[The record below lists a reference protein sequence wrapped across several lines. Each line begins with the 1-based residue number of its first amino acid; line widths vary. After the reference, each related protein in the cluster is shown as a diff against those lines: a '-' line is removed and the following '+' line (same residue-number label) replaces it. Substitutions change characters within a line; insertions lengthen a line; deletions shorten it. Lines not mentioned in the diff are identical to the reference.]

1 MSSASS
7 IPTRWQGAGLA
18 LAVVAYM
25 LSFFHRAAPAAI
37 AADLQIAFQVS
48 AAQLGHLA
56 ATYFYVYTV
65 MQLPTGVL
73 VDTLGCRRV
82 LFWGGLTAGLGS
94 ILLASAPGFEWA
106 LAGRTLV
113 GMGVSVAFI
122 AMLKLIAIEYDESRF
137 ASLAGLCIL
146 LGNLGSVAAGA
157 PLAWVAQ
164 ALGWRQVFLAAGVLS
179 LCLAVLSRHGVRE
192 APLARA
198 DRTVWLGGLLAV
210 VRNRA
215 SWPGFFVNL
224 GVAGAFFTFA
234 GLWAVPYLT
243 QVHGMSR
250 ALASMHVSIYFAGY
264 ACGAAFWGRLSDRL
278 GRRRPVM
285 IGVSGAH
292 ALLWWVW
299 LLGAL
304 PAWGSLLLC
313 AALGLCSA
321 GFTLS
326 WACAKEVNPAAL
338 SGMATGLVNVGCFLG
353 ASILQPLFGWVMDLG
368 WQGQSANGVR
378 LYSAADYAAGIR
390 LLAVAALLGW
400 FATLFIRETR
410 CRNISGDLP

>member
-1 MSSASS
+1 M
-7 IPTRWQGAGLA
+7 
-18 LAVVAYM
+18 AYV

-37 AADLQIAFQVS
+37 AADLQVAFQVS

-82 LFWGGLTAGLGS
+82 LFWGGLLAGLGS
-94 ILLASAPGFEWA
+94 VVLASAPSFEWA

-113 GMGVSVAFI
+113 GLGVSVAFI
-122 AMLKLIAIEYDESRF
+122 AMLKLIAIEYDEARF
-137 ASLAGLCIL
+137 ASVAGLCIL

-157 PLAWVAQ
+157 PLSWLAQ
-164 ALGWRQVFLAAGVLS
+164 AVGWRQVFVAAGAVS
-179 LCLAVLSRHGVRE
+179 LILAFLSRLGVRE
-192 APLARA
+192 VPLVRA
-198 DRTVWLGGLLAV
+198 DRTVWLGGLWTV
-210 VRNRA
+210 IRNRA

-243 QVHGMSR
+243 QAHGMSR
-250 ALASMHVSIYFAGY
+250 ALASLHVSVYFVGY
-264 ACGAAFWGRLSDRL
+264 ASGAALWGQVSDRL

-285 IGVSGAH
+285 VSVAGAH

-299 LLGAL
+299 LLGTM

-313 AALGLCSA
+313 LALGLCCAS
-321 GFTLS
+321 FTLT
-326 WACAKEVNPAAL
+326 WACAKEVNPVAL

-353 ASILQPLFGWVMDLG
+353 AGILQPLFGWFMDLS
-368 WQGQSANGVR
+368 WHGQMLNGAR
-378 LYSAADYAAGIR
+378 LYSAADYVAGIR
-390 LLAVAALLGW
+390 LLALAALLGW
-400 FATLFIRETR
+400 CATLFIRETA
-410 CRNISGDLP
+410 CRNISGDSI

>member
-7 IPTRWQGAGLA
+7 IPSRWQSVGLV
-18 LAVVAYM
+18 LAVAAYV

-37 AADLQIAFQVS
+37 AADLQGAFQIS
-48 AAQLGHLA
+48 AAQLGNLA

-82 LFWGGLTAGLGS
+82 LVWGGVTAGLGS
-94 ILLASAPGFEWA
+94 LLLGLAPSFEWA

-113 GMGVSVAFI
+113 GLGVSVAFI
-122 AMLKLIAIEYDESRF
+122 AMLKLIATDYDESRF
-137 ASLAGLCIL
+137 ASMVGLGIL
-146 LGNLGSVAAGA
+146 LANLGSVAAGA
-157 PLAWVAQ
+157 PLAWLAQ
-164 ALGWRQVFLAAGVLS
+164 AIGWRTVFLAVGGLS
-179 LCLAVLSRHGVRE
+179 LALALLSRFGIREVPRVRG
-192 APLARA
+192 
-198 DRTVWLGGLLAV
+198 DRTVWLGGLWRV
-210 VRNRA
+210 MSNRA
-215 SWPGFFVNL
+215 TWPGFFANL
-224 GVAGAFFTFA
+224 GLAGAFFAFA

-243 QVHGMSR
+243 QVHGMGR
-250 ALASMHVSIYFAGY
+250 GLASTHVSVYFIGY
-264 ACGAAFWGRLSDRL
+264 ACGAALWGQVSDRL

-299 LLGAL
+299 LMGSL
-304 PAWGSLLLC
+304 PLWGSLLLC
-313 AALGLCSA
+313 CALGLCSA

-326 WACAKEVNPAAL
+326 WACAKEVNPVAL

-368 WQGQSANGVR
+368 WQGAILNGAR
-378 LYSAADYAAGIR
+378 LYSAADYANGIR
-390 LLAVAALLGW
+390 LLALAALMGW
-400 FATLFIRETR
+400 CATFFIRETR
-410 CRNISGDLP
+410 CRNISGELK